1 MTNLFTTPVF
11 TPLVRTLA
19 GIGLKLRGWRLELG
33 SAPHKPCVFIGAPHT
48 SNWDFPLMLAAVL
61 SLRCD
66 ARWLGKD
73 SLFRPPFGG
82 LMRWLGG
89 IPVDRSSPHNMV
101 TQMAAFI
108 RDHPDVILCVP
119 PEGTRKKVDRWRTG
133 FYYIALEARIPIVMT
148 VLDADT
154 RTIRNLG
161 SHMPTGDAERE
172 ILEIQHRYRG
182 FRGLIPENTFELPD
196 KTGL

>member
-1 MTNLFTTPVF
+1 MSHLFTTPVV
-11 TPLVRTLA
+11 TPLVRMLA
-19 GIGLKLRGWRLELG
+19 GLGLRLCGWQLDLG
-33 SAPHKPCVFIGAPHT
+33 QPPPKPFVFIGAPHT

-61 SLRCD
+61 ALRSD

-82 LMRWLGG
+82 VMRWLGG
-89 IPVDRSSPHNMV
+89 IPVDRSSPHNLV
-101 TQMAAFI
+101 AQMASFI
-108 RDHPDVILCVP
+108 REHPDVILCVP

-133 FYYIALEARIPIVMT
+133 FYFIALEARIPIVMT

-161 SHMPTGDAERE
+161 HFQPQGNADYE
-172 ILEIQHRYRG
+172 ILEIQRKYHG
-182 FRGLIPENTFELPD
+182 FRGIIPENTFELPD
-196 KTGL
+196 

>member
-1 MTNLFTTPVF
+1 MSNLFSTPVV
-11 TPLVRTLA
+11 TPLVRMLA
-19 GIGLKLRGWRLELG
+19 RFGLRLCGWRLDLG
-33 SAPHKPCVFIGAPHT
+33 EPPPRPFVFIGAPHT

-82 LMRWLGG
+82 VMRWLGG
-89 IPVDRSSPHNMV
+89 IPVDRSSPQNLV
-101 TQMAAFI
+101 AQMAGFI
-108 RDHPDVILCVP
+108 REHPDVILCVP

-133 FYYIALEARIPIVMT
+133 FYFIALEAGIPIVMT

-161 SHMPTGDAERE
+161 FHMPQGNADSE
-172 ILEIQHRYRG
+172 ILEIQHKYRG
-182 FRGLIPENTFELPD
+182 FRGLIPQNTFELPD
-196 KTGL
+196 QAGL